1 MAGLTSSMHFR
12 ESFYLLTNL
21 PIYQWVNTI
30 DKSANLLI
38 DKSTNLLIDKST
50 NQLILNSFTTS
61 SKGKRDLGR
70 KCN

>member
-38 DKSTNLLIDKST
+38 DKLT

>member
-38 DKSTNLLIDKST
+38 GKST

-61 SKGKRDLGR
+61 VKGKRDLGR